1 MVPRRANI
9 NISHNSEKNTHVE
22 TCVIIKIHVVIFW
35 LETII
40 ILSLLFWWL
49 IHLKLRRQISEH
61 SALIKQI
68 LAANLL
74 GSDDKIH

>member
-40 ILSLLFWWL
+40 NNSFSSFLMTNSL
-49 IHLKLRRQISEH
+49 KTQE
-61 SALIKQI
+61 
-68 LAANLL
+68 AN
-74 GSDDKIH
+74 